1 MLVEPVHV
9 FSGGE
14 GRIPLGILGNISRF
28 TQLDHTQFISND
40 LNGHCEIKAR
50 VGLVGRYVAM
60 QMTALQLLVQQTSV
74 LPTK

>member
-28 TQLDHTQFISND
+28 TQLDHPQFIGND